1 MTSEAGAS
9 SMGNSI
15 LAVLV
20 VTSWGL
26 EDVTHSAI
34 TERDF
39 ASVARLFINKLRLHN
54 GPTGVGV
61 VPVVSTLDE
70 KKNLVSKTNE
80 QQLFL

>member
-1 MTSEAGAS
+1 
-9 SMGNSI
+9 MGDSI

-26 EDVTHSAI
+26 EDVTHSAV
-34 TERDF
+34 TERDLLF
-39 ASVARLFINKLRLHN
+39 ASVAHLYINELKLYN